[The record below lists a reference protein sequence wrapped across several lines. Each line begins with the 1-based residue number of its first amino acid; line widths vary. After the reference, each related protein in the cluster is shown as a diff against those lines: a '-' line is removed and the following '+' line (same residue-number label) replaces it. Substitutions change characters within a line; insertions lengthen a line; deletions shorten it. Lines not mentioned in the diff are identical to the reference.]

1 MDLGAFSVCLA
12 VKDIHASKEFY
23 EKLGFTQRSGDISPN
38 WIVLKNGNVV
48 IGLFQGMFDENI
60 MTFSPGWDQDAKE
73 LKEYV
78 DVRDIQKEFKKKGV
92 RLSREANEET
102 SGPEHFILE
111 DPDGNKIMFDQY
123 V

>member
-1 MDLGAFSVCLA
+1 MDLGAFSVCLT

-23 EKLGFTQRSGDISPN
+23 EKLGFTQRSGDIRQN
-38 WIVLKNGNVV
+38 WVVLKNGIVV
-48 IGLFQGMFDENI
+48 IGLFQRMLDKNV

-73 LKEYV
+73 LKEYA

-92 RLSREANEET
+92 KLSREANEET